1 MFSARASDTSRL
13 EIAIKEMIYRTARK
27 HKINLSSESIEGIL
41 IDLIEGVAERSGQV
55 VVLVDE
61 YYKPIL
67 DNIVNVEKAG
77 EIREVLR
84 SFYTYTALKSCD
96 KYLRFVMLTGI
107 SKFSK
112 VGVFSALNNLLDI
125 PLVEKYSNIVG
136 YTSGELEKYFG
147 GVFLFENK
155 MRCSYADVV
164 L

>member
-1 MFSARASDTSRL
+1 
-13 EIAIKEMIYRTARK
+13 MIYRTARK

-61 YYKPIL
+61 YDKPIL

-107 SKFSK
+107 SKFSR

-125 PLVEKYSNIVG
+125 TIVEKYSDIVG

-147 GVFLFENK
+147 EEVLYILKIKCVVAMLTLFY
-155 MRCSYADVV
+155 S
-164 L
+164 